1 MLTFRRHILLRFHL
15 LFVLAAVQMRV
26 AQAQIFQNVAPA
38 MGIAQTNWNGTY
50 GAAVSTADWNNDGW
64 PDLTI
69 GSSDGALRTWVN
81 NQGEGFDMVTLPW
94 SMGSETK
101 AIVWLDLDNDG
112 DDDLFV
118 QEASGKCGLFRND
131 GNMAFTDVTLGSQ
144 IPTLGSQIPQD
155 YTEAAG
161 VSFGDMD
168 NDGDLDLHLCRYLEY
183 APTQSAADRNVLLRN
198 DGNFIFTNV
207 SASSGIDI
215 HLRMSFQSLWWDH
228 NEDGWQDILVI
239 NDKNGANAL
248 FQNQGNGTFVDVAP
262 TYNMD
267 LVMDC
272 MSASLGDM
280 NQDGNQ
286 DLFHTN
292 THFGGDGLGSKLL
305 VQVQN
310 HMFQELSASHGLNF
324 DRFCWG
330 ALWMDVDND
339 TDLDLFVAEHDFLAP
354 YGENYIYENLGPASS
369 FAFEPFG
376 TEVYGTDYLN
386 SHVVASADFDQ
397 NGWIDFV
404 MHNIGNHVVRIWMN
418 SGFDNGHES
427 IGIALEGT
435 LSNRPAIGSQIDL
448 VTDSAVQS
456 RIVHAGENYLS
467 QENEVELFGL
477 GNQTLEEV
485 VVHWPSGLQ
494 ERFVATDHS
503 LTPMAQ
509 HVLLEGHSPCPQ
521 LEHEH
526 VVCSNPAPIDLALE
540 VLPPF
545 ETHWHNENGQPIEV
559 NNDFQWDASM
569 GDLVMSATWNDTTTC
584 SVTHHMVLEPIL
596 GDFDSNGSV
605 GTSDLLPLLSD
616 ITCLDACN
624 TDLNS
629 DGAVGIGDLLL
640 LLTLMGQS
648 CL

>member
-1 MLTFRRHILLRFHL
+1 MVLFRHHIPWLC
-15 LFVLAAVQMRV
+15 VLV
-26 AQAQIFQNVAPA
+26 ALQVSAIQAQVFQNAAPEL
-38 MGIAQTNWNGTY
+38 GISQTNWNGTY

-64 PDLTI
+64 PDLTL
-69 GSSDGALRTWVN
+69 GSSNGTLRSWVN
-81 NQGEGFDMVTLPW
+81 DQNGGYDLVTLPW
-94 SMGSETK
+94 QMASEVK
-101 AIVWLDLDNDG
+101 AIVWIDLDNDG

-118 QEASGKCGLFRND
+118 QEANGKCGLFRND
-131 GNMAFTDVTLGSQ
+131 GLAFADMTNAFGLGSG
-144 IPTLGSQIPQD
+144 LPQD
-155 YTEAAG
+155 FTEAAG

-168 NDGDLDLHLCRYLEY
+168 NDGDLDLHLCRYLEF
-183 APTQSAADRNVLLRN
+183 PMTETPADRNVLLRN
-198 DGNFIFTNV
+198 EGNFVFTNV
-207 SASSGIDI
+207 STSSGIDT
-215 HLRMSFQSLWWDH
+215 HLRLSFQSIWWDH
-228 NEDGWQDILVI
+228 NGDGWQDIFVI

-248 FQNQGNGTFVDVAP
+248 FQNQGNGTFIDVAP
-262 TYNMD
+262 DYNMD

-280 NQDGNQ
+280 NQDGLQ

-305 VQVQN
+305 VQGPGLG
-310 HMFQELSASHGLNF
+310 FEELSANHGLNF

-339 TDLDLFVAEHDFLAP
+339 TDLDLFVTEHDFLSP
-354 YGENYIYENLGPASS
+354 YGENYLYENRGPEAS

-376 TEVYGTDYLN
+376 TEVYDTDYLN
-386 SHVVASADFDQ
+386 SHVVASADFDR

-418 SGFDNGHES
+418 SGFDNGNQS

-448 VTDSAVQS
+448 VTESTVQS

-477 GNQTLEEV
+477 RNQTPQEV
-485 VVHWPSGLQ
+485 MVHWPSGLQ
-494 ERFVATDHS
+494 ERFLATTHG

-521 LEHEH
+521 SEVEH
-526 VVCSNPAPIDLALE
+526 VLCSSPASLNLSPE
-540 VLPPF
+540 VLSPF
-545 ETHWHNENGQPIEV
+545 EVHWQNETGQTIEV
-559 NNDFQWDASM
+559 NDDFQWEPNL
-569 GDLVMSATWNDTTTC
+569 GDLVMHATWNGVTTC
-584 SVTHHMVLEPIL
+584 SVMHHMVFEPMP
-596 GDFDSNGSV
+596 GDFDLNGAV
-605 GTSDLLPLLSD
+605 GTSDVLPLLSE
-616 ITCLDACN
+616 ISCVEACA
-624 TDLNS
+624 TDLNE

-640 LLTLMGQS
+640 LLTLVGQT
-648 CL
+648 CD